1 MYSPLSF
8 PPLYFVKRGN
18 VLINNALKPPLC
30 EEEKGSGGEFMGF

>member
-1 MYSPLSF
+1 MYSPPCI

-30 EEEKGSGGEFMGF
+30 EAERGLGSEFMGF